1 MKIKFEKEIWKCFK
15 EQYPEKEKSY
25 TKLLR
30 GNYDAV
36 FEGVKVYEDMVE
48 TFTLLINLIVKLKN
62 KNRFTCS

>member
-25 TKLLR
+25 TSLLK
-30 GNYDAV
+30 GDYCSIDPGLM

-48 TFTLLINLIVKLKN
+48 VLTFLIKLIGKLK
-62 KNRFTCS
+62 